1 MRYYK
6 FGLNV
11 GAPEADAHSLAE
23 RGFSAVVCSPDARSI
38 RAATDAGMRAYACF
52 GAFSL
57 HEGDQ
62 ECADV
67 DGNPRVW
74 FASGCPNDPIAGR
87 RRANQLRSLAETGGL
102 SSILIDGARFASPAS
117 QEGVESMFT
126 CFCPACCAKMREW
139 GVNPEQMRIEVSKF
153 RSGERAMPPEEWLA
167 FRAQSVREAL
177 DAFRKI
183 VKGVRSDLMFGAF
196 VFPHSLGALVGQT
209 DEALESLDIIAPML
223 YRRYR
228 QPHGPATLN
237 HEYAALVSA
246 IGKAR
251 TARLT
256 GIEPP
261 ENVLEAG
268 FPPEIIESETRK
280 ARLPDKTLAPILQYD
295 DPELPKSIQAA
306 IRGGADAVGFFG

>member
-6 FGLNV
+6 FGLD
-11 GAPEADAHSLAE
+11 ADARSLAE

-38 RAATDAGMRAYACF
+38 QAVTDAGMRAYACF

-57 HEGDQ
+57 HDGDR
-62 ECADV
+62 ECVDV
-67 DGNPRVW
+67 DGNARVW
-74 FASGCPNDPIAGR
+74 FASGCPNDSIAGK
-87 RRANQLRSLAETGGL
+87 RRANQLRSLAETKGL
-102 SSILIDGARFASPAS
+102 SGILIDGARFASPAS
-117 QEGVESMFT
+117 QEGVKSLFT
-126 CFCPACCAKMREW
+126 CFCPACRAKMREW
-139 GVNPEQMRIEVSKF
+139 GMNPEQMRIEVSQF
-153 RSGERAMPPEEWLA
+153 RSGERAMPPAEWLA

-177 DAFRKI
+177 NAFRKI
-183 VKGVRSDLMFGAF
+183 VKGVRNDLAFGAF

-228 QPHGPATLN
+228 QLHGPATLN

-261 ENVLEAG
+261 ENVLEVG

-280 ARLPDKTLAPILQYD
+280 ARLPGKILAPILQYD
-295 DPELPKSIQAA
+295 DPELQKSIQAA

>member
-1 MRYYK
+1 
-6 FGLNV
+6 
-11 GAPEADAHSLAE
+11 
-23 RGFSAVVCSPDARSI
+23 
-38 RAATDAGMRAYACF
+38 
-52 GAFSL
+52 
-57 HEGDQ
+57 
-62 ECADV
+62 
-67 DGNPRVW
+67 
-74 FASGCPNDPIAGR
+74 
-87 RRANQLRSLAETGGL
+87 
-102 SSILIDGARFASPAS
+102 
-117 QEGVESMFT
+117 
-126 CFCPACCAKMREW
+126 
-139 GVNPEQMRIEVSKF
+139 MRIEVSKF

-177 DAFRKI
+177 NAFRKI
-183 VKGVRSDLMFGAF
+183 VKGVRSDLAFGAF

-261 ENVLEAG
+261 ENVLEVG

-280 ARLPDKTLAPILQYD
+280 ARLSGKILAPILQYD
-295 DPELPKSIQAA
+295 DPELSKSIQAA